1 MFTRIKLNANY
12 VRLAHRKFK
21 ESEEYKDRDFDIPT
35 EVYMRR
41 KELLDDIH
49 TTIEIV
55 EPGLTRRRGK
65 FWIVLYT
72 GASLFPVLV
81 FAI

>member
-1 MFTRIKLNANY
+1 M
-12 VRLAHRKFK
+12 FK
-21 ESEEYKDRDFDIPT
+21 ESDEYKDREFDIPT

-49 TTIEIV
+49 RTIEIV

-65 FWIVLYT
+65 TSFQSTLISTALW
-72 GASLFPVLV
+72 
-81 FAI
+81 

>member
-1 MFTRIKLNANY
+1 MTSLKSTCFCSRIKLNANY
-12 VRLAHRKFK
+12 VRLAHRMFK

-49 TTIEIV
+49 RTVEII
-55 EPGLTRRRGK
+55 EPGLTRRRGTVSYD
-65 FWIVLYT
+65 WI
-72 GASLFPVLV
+72 P
-81 FAI
+81 